1 MSCPVGTCGEEGD
14 RIVHS
19 RHEWHDLGDGEFR
32 VRVLGCGG
40 EGEPGG
46 GEGIGGGMVA
56 TEKVLG
62 MACYVVG

>member
-1 MSCPVGTCGEEGD
+1 M
-14 RIVHS
+14 HS
-19 RHEWHDLGDGEFR
+19 RHEWHDLGDGEFK

-40 EGEPGG
+40 EGELGG

-62 MACYVVG
+62 MACYVVW